1 MDNVMD
7 SQECAKVLKALA
19 DNTRLKILEYLFNGE
34 SSVSEISDNIGTDFS
49 QVPHPLGVLRN
60 SGLVIDNKDGK
71 FVMYKLHPI
80 FYKQKNNRKKVL
92 DFSCCRVEFGRL
104 VDMRIK
110 EI

>member
-1 MDNVMD
+1 
-7 SQECAKVLKALA
+7 
-19 DNTRLKILEYLFNGE
+19 
-34 SSVSEISDNIGTDFS
+34 
-49 QVPHPLGVLRN
+49 VLRN

-92 DFSCCRVEFGRL
+92 DFSCCRVEFSRL
-104 VDMRIK
+104 VDMRKK